1 MSGKKKKNKIGVWLK
16 ILPPARIY
24 YSKLLLPLD
33 VSGVSFVV
41 FFDCFIYMAG

>member
-1 MSGKKKKNKIGVWLK
+1 MPVKKRGAWLK
-16 ILPPARIY
+16 IVPLDRIY

>member
-1 MSGKKKKNKIGVWLK
+1 MPVKKRWVWLK
-16 ILPPARIY
+16 IVPQDRIY

-33 VSGVSFVV
+33 ASGVSFVV